1 MKMRH
6 LRKYKNNQIGWLLFN
21 RRVERDQPLS
31 AWDDWFHGT
40 LYM

>member
-6 LRKYKNNQIGWLLFN
+6 LRRYKSNQIGWLLFN
-21 RRVERDQPLS
+21 RRVEQSEPLS

-40 LYM
+40 LYI

>member
-6 LRKYKNNQIGWLLFN
+6 LRRYKSNQIGWLLFN
-21 RRVERDQPLS
+21 RRTEAEQLS

-40 LYM
+40 LYI

>member
-6 LRKYKNNQIGWLLFN
+6 LRRYKSKQIGWLLFN
-21 RRVERDQPLS
+21 RRAEPQS

-40 LYM
+40 LYI